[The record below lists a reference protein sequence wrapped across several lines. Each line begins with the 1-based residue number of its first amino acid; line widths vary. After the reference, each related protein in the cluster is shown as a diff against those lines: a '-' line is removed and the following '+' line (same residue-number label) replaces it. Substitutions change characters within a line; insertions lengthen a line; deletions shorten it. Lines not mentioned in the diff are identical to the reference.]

1 MAPGKYSFRT
11 ILLSRLLLISVPV
24 LLVGVYITYSK
35 ARSAFLK
42 TANQNLTESAIEKA
56 ETIEGAIDGL
66 KINLITASDTFIIK
80 ADSKQDQ
87 QKFLE
92 RLAKK
97 LPTQIECLQLIDLD
111 KGQIRSSTCGKV
123 DLGEIDRSIWL
134 PQQEED
140 LLMDRE
146 KIYTKL
152 LPSSNG
158 EQNSQL
164 DLLVAIPVY
173 DFENQLRYA
182 IEAKVSVLQKE
193 KLEADSLEGYSAII
207 NEAGIILTHPSSEL
221 VGKNIQEMP
230 GAEKLDLLF
239 ANAIAG
245 KTKSIHLLSF
255 EGEGKELV
263 AGYSAMASPLT
274 AEKGTKWVVLAFT
287 PLDDA
292 LSDLKEIKKVLVI
305 MTLAL
310 LGASIL
316 GILYVARELALPLE
330 QLRDYAINK
339 QNLESDAVIPQDFR
353 IKEFQQLAMALN
365 ETVEKLATAWQEA
378 KNANQLKIEFLRTT
392 SHELRNPLNGI
403 IGCISVV
410 KEDLCDG
417 AAEEKEFLQKAY
429 RAANHLKGIIED
441 ILDMAKI
448 EAGKL
453 SVTTE
458 SVNLNKIIQEVVELQ
473 AVGIKNRGLELKV
486 SQEKENILVSAD
498 RGKLKQVLINAISNA
513 VKFTQSGSI
522 SVTTEIKTVEHIS
535 DFKLE
540 NLQKNGDLIQKSD
553 RPRVIVRVKDTG
565 IGIDP
570 ERQSKLFR
578 PFVLV
583 DGSTTRKF
591 GGTGLGLAISH
602 KLMELMG
609 GNITLYSEGLGK
621 GTTVTITLLLAA
633 KNESSKVKN
642 DIVEVNT
649 MDFSPNNIRNYSS
662 DKDI

>member
-111 KGQIRSSTCGKV
+111 KGQIRSSTCKKV

>member
-42 TANQNLTESAIEKA
+42 TANHNLTESAIEKA
-56 ETIEGAIDGL
+56 ETIEGAINGL

-97 LPTQIECLQLIDLD
+97 LPAHIECLQLIDLD
-111 KGQIRSSTCGKV
+111 KGQVRCSTCGKV

-134 PQQEED
+134 PEQEED

-146 KIYTKL
+146 NIYTKL

-182 IEAKVSVLQKE
+182 IEAKVSILQKE
-193 KLEADSLEGYSAII
+193 KLELDSLEGYPAII

-230 GAEKLDLLF
+230 DAEKLDLLF

-255 EGEGKELV
+255 DGEGKELV
-263 AGYSAMASPLT
+263 AGYSSMVSPLT

-287 PLDDA
+287 PLDHA

-310 LGASIL
+310 LGGSIL

-429 RAANHLKGIIED
+429 RAADHLKGIIED

-458 SVNLNKIIQEVVELQ
+458 SVNLNKIIQEVLELQ

-522 SVTTEIKTVEHIS
+522 SITTEIKAVEHIS

-553 RPRVIVRVKDTG
+553 QPRVIVRVKDTG

-621 GTTVTITLLLAA
+621 GTTVTITLLLAT

-642 DIVEVNT
+642 DTVEINT
-649 MDFSPNNIRNYSS
+649 MDFSPNNIQNYSS

>member
-42 TANQNLTESAIEKA
+42 TANHNLTESAIEKA
-56 ETIEGAIDGL
+56 ETIEGAINGL

-97 LPTQIECLQLIDLD
+97 LPAHIECLQLIDLD
-111 KGQIRSSTCGKV
+111 KSQVRCSTCGKL

-146 KIYTKL
+146 NIYTKL
-152 LPSSNG
+152 LPSSDG

-182 IEAKVSVLQKE
+182 IEAKVSILQKE
-193 KLEADSLEGYSAII
+193 KLELDSLEGYPAII
-207 NEAGIILTHPSSEL
+207 NEAGIILTHPSSEI

-230 GAEKLDLLF
+230 DAEKLDLLF

-255 EGEGKELV
+255 DGEGKELV
-263 AGYSAMASPLT
+263 AGYSSMVSPLT

-287 PLDDA
+287 PLDHA

-310 LGASIL
+310 LGGNIL

-330 QLRDYAINK
+330 QIRDYAINK

-429 RAANHLKGIIED
+429 RAADHLKGIIED

-458 SVNLNKIIQEVVELQ
+458 SVNLNKIIQEVLELQ

-498 RGKLKQVLINAISNA
+498 RGKLKQVLINAISNS

-522 SVTTEIKTVEHIS
+522 SITTEIKAVEHIS

-553 RPRVIVRVKDTG
+553 QPRVIVRVKDTG

-621 GTTVTITLLLAA
+621 GTTVTITLLLAT

-642 DIVEVNT
+642 DTVEINT